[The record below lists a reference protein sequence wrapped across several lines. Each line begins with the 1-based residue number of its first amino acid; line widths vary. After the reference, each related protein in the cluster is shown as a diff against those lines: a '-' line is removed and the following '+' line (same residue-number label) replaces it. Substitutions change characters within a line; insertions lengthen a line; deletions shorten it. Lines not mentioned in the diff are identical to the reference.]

1 MCTASISCRCVKC
14 ILNTLHDYLLKQLN
28 FFLNAHSQV
37 LFPPEETHKLLDRAG
52 CELAADITPGMYDPI
67 EYPLLASATR
77 YEVLQAPGEALYV
90 PSGWHHQVT
99 LSITIVFARNAVC
112 HVVCTAS

>member
-1 MCTASISCRCVKC
+1 
-14 ILNTLHDYLLKQLN
+14 
-28 FFLNAHSQV
+28 V

-52 CELAADITPGMYDPI
+52 TELAADITPGMYDPV

-77 YEVLQAPGEALYV
+77 FEVLQAPGEALFV

-99 LSITIVFARNAVC
+99 SLNYI
-112 HVVCTAS
+112 